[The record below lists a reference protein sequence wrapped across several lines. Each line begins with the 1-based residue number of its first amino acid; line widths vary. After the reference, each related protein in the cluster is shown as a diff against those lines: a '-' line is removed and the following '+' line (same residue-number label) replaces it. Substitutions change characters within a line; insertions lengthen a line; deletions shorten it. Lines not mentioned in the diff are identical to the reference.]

1 MTRTDGSRQR
11 YTFSAAKRSLR
22 ITHFPA
28 TEGAQVMVSARGVL
42 GDWSPTHKGKA
53 VKALRP
59 PPSLSSLISYP
70 ALLAVGLPAL
80 SANIANNVALVG
92 CWPGSALA
100 SKPELH
106 GTAWLW
112 RWTGVAAA
120 GGAAGAG
127 LLLLTPSGV
136 FARVVPFLVA
146 AGALALAFEPRL
158 RAWRQRRGTQ
168 SHKLALAAG
177 LVALSLYSGYFGAG
191 AGVMILTLLLVLV
204 DRRLPTANALKNM
217 LVGATSV
224 VSATIFAFS
233 ASVDW
238 SAVAPLGVGMLVGSR
253 IGPLISRR
261 LPADLLRWLIVA
273 LGMVLAIDL
282 WLHPSS

>member
-1 MTRTDGSRQR
+1 MISTLD
-11 YTFSAAKRSLR
+11 SAALVLAGSAAGLIGSAGGITSL
-22 ITHFPA
+22 
-28 TEGAQVMVSARGVL
+28 V
-42 GDWSPTHKGKA
+42 
-53 VKALRP
+53 
-59 PPSLSSLISYP
+59 SYP

-92 CWPGSALA
+92 CLPGSALA

-106 GTAWLW
+106 GQRSWLGHW
-112 RWTGVAAA
+112 AVIAAL

-146 AGALALAFEPRL
+146 AGSLALLFEPRL
-158 RAWRQRRGTQ
+158 RAWRHRRGSQDQT
-168 SHKLALAAG
+168 LALTAG

-204 DRRLPTANALKNM
+204 DRHLPTANALKNM

-224 VSATIFAFS
+224 VSATIFAIF

-238 SAVAPLGVGMLVGSR
+238 SAAAPLAVGMLAGSR
-253 IGPLISRR
+253 IGPLVSRR
-261 LPADLLRWLIVA
+261 LPARLLRWLIV
-273 LGMVLAIDL
+273 LVGMVLAIDL